1 MTGMKGGGPT
11 HEVRAHD
18 MRAHEVR
25 LQKVMMNRILAVDSF
40 IREGRFPNA
49 ATIARKLEVTAR
61 TIQRDIEY
69 MRDMYSAPIEY
80 DFNHRGYFY
89 SEPNFFIKSVMLTE
103 GELFSIA
110 LFDQMLE
117 QYRNTPLEN
126 DLRRIFAKIAQS
138 LPETVSVRSAF
149 LNSQMSFIP
158 DAAGKADAKTFAC
171 IFTALKTKSTITFD
185 YQPLSKETPMKRTA
199 DPYHAISQKGNWYFI
214 GHCHDKNEPRMFAF
228 SRVHNAALTKKHF
241 TIPPTFNADD
251 YFDKEMG
258 VWASSRDPATVE
270 LLFDKELRTFAIDRQ
285 WHSGQTV
292 EQRKDGSVYV
302 KFTTT
307 QMPEVLRWV
316 LGQGHTVKALGPVE
330 LVERVKEEAGKI
342 RGMYEGK

>member
-1 MTGMKGGGPT
+1 MKSDGKPHGN
-11 HEVRAHD
+11 VA
-18 MRAHEVR
+18 
-25 LQKVMMNRILAVDSF
+25 QKVMVNRILAVDSL
-40 IREGRFPNA
+40 IREGGFPNA
-49 ATIARKLEVTAR
+49 AVIAKKLEVTPR

-80 DFNHRGYFY
+80 DYGHRGYYY
-89 SEPNFFIKSVMLTE
+89 SEPNFFIKSVLLTE
-103 GELFSIA
+103 GEFFSIT

-117 QYRNTPLEN
+117 QYRNTPLED

-138 LPETVSVRSAF
+138 LPATVSVQSAF
-149 LNSQMSFIP
+149 LNNQMSFIP
-158 DAAGKADAKTFAC
+158 DAAGKVEPKTFKT

-185 YQPLSKETPMKRTA
+185 YQPLSKETYMKRTV
-199 DPYHAISQKGNWYFI
+199 DPYHAISQKGNWYVI
-214 GHCHDKNEPRMFAF
+214 GLCHDKNEPRMFTF
-228 SRVHNAALTKKHF
+228 SRIQNAALTKKHF
-241 TIPPTFNADD
+241 TIPPTFNPND

-258 VWASSRDPATVE
+258 VWASSREPVTVE
-270 LLFDKELRTFAIDRQ
+270 LLFDKEIRTFAIDRQ

-316 LGQGHTVKALGPVE
+316 LGQGHTVRVLGPGE
-330 LVERVKEEAGKI
+330 LVDMVKDEVGKVRI
-342 RGMYEGK
+342 IYG